1 MDLDLRQRSIV
12 YTVVRNS
19 PRLPSGVEL
28 DTESSDEQLMLDFR
42 TGEARAFEVLL
53 HRHRTP
59 VFNFIL
65 RFTGHP
71 ARAEDLLQ
79 ETWLKVVRRAND
91 YQPKARFTTW
101 LYTIARNLCVDSA
114 RKEKYRET
122 ESLEAPIGGDEA
134 DGAGRSLGEVVADRG
149 PAPDRAAHNA
159 RLRPLLERALQ
170 SLPAEQREVFILRE
184 YSGVAFKEIAA
195 VTGVPENTVKSRMRY
210 ALEGLR
216 RTLAELGIDGD
227 LADGGRTVAG

>member
-1 MDLDLRQRSIV
+1 
-12 YTVVRNS
+12 
-19 PRLPSGVEL
+19 
-28 DTESSDEQLMLDFR
+28 MLDFR

-53 HRHRTP
+53 RRHRTP

-79 ETWLKVVRRAND
+79 ETWLKVVRRANE
-91 YQPKARFTTW
+91 YEAKARFTTW

-114 RKEKYRET
+114 RKEKYRQV
-122 ESLEAPIGGDEA
+122 ESLDAQIGSEEV
-134 DGAGRSLGEVVADRG
+134 DGAGRVLGELVADCG

-159 RLRPLLERALQ
+159 RLRPLLERALR
-170 SLPAEQREVFILRE
+170 SLPDEQREVFILRE

-195 VTGVPENTVKSRMRY
+195 VTGVSENTVKSRMRY

-216 RTLAELGIDGD
+216 RKLEELGVDGD
-227 LADGGRTVAG
+227 LVDGGRTVAG